1 MAFGCQDI
9 NIHVSVGIPPPMF
22 CDFSLLL
29 KVLINFNFEHQE
41 SQILSVSYHMI
52 IEHYYN
58 NHLIHVSAL
67 IEFLVTEILAILFGI
82 PPSFICF
89 FSNI

>member
-9 NIHVSVGIPPPMF
+9 NISVGIPPPMF

-29 KVLINFNFEHQE
+29 KVQHSRTIFEHQE
-41 SQILSVSYHMI
+41 SQILSVFYHMI
-52 IEHYYN
+52 VEHYHN
-58 NHLIHVSAL
+58 NHLIHISAL
-67 IEFLVTEILAILFGI
+67 LEFLVTEMLAILFGI

>member
-1 MAFGCQDI
+1 MAFGCRDI
-9 NIHVSVGIPPPMF
+9 NISVGIPQCSVIF
-22 CDFSLLL
+22 LFYSKFLS
-29 KVLINFNFEHQE
+29 IFEHQE

-52 IEHYYN
+52 IVHYHN
-58 NHLIHVSAL
+58 NHLIHISAL
-67 IEFLVTEILAILFGI
+67 LEVLVTEVLAVLFGI